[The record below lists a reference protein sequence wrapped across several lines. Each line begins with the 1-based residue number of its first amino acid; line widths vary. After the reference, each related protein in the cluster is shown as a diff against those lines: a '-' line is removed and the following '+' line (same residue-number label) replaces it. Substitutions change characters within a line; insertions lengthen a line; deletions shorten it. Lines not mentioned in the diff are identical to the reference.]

1 MATFNWSGGRSH
13 PLGCRKRGKRGFRTW
28 RLQREK
34 IICRWIIGIS
44 ENLCINFFKY
54 RHFRHLSS
62 FLFPFLTLLFVF
74 CYLPPPWITLVFSG
88 EVYSWHLI
96 RFLPGGDVIF
106 RIIQSHFF
114 SRFSICCFFVS
125 WVVMMVRFF
134 TAPYAAARGLLNT
147 LCSENNHQITVPGFL
162 YFEMCYGEL
171 WYLIYVLSI
180 GSCRYFDV
188 GN

>member
-114 SRFSICCFFVS
+114 PVFPYVVSLFLGWLWWFVS
-125 WVVMMVRFF
+125 SQRRMLRLEDCWIPFAQRITIRSLFLVSFTLRCAMV
-134 TAPYAAARGLLNT
+134 
-147 LCSENNHQITVPGFL
+147 
-162 YFEMCYGEL
+162 
-171 WYLIYVLSI
+171 
-180 GSCRYFDV
+180 SCDI
-188 GN
+188 